1 MELIIPNPA
10 NTLEVIIPD
19 WDKLKTNKKAIEKI
33 ANNLLPSYLLKCRW
47 FGGKARKLKK
57 ISIEHHLEIPLADVK
72 FFFLI
77 LNIDYNKGE
86 SENYFLPV
94 SFIESITGEV
104 AVNPKAIIAAA
115 KVDVRTGY
123 LVDAIYDQRFQHHLF
138 NCLNDSTKI
147 DQYTGQISFMR
158 GKGFLPFNDK
168 KTILSRVLEV
178 DQSNSSLIFEEKY
191 FLKIYR
197 KLFRETNPEVEV
209 IRFLTENGNYENI
222 PAFAGSFAWEREGI
236 EPITLGL
243 MMEKVTSLSDS
254 WVYTG
259 DNLNDFLYGFL
270 NDLFTIKENVFE
282 KVDLLAKR
290 TAEMH
295 LALFTKTND
304 PGFKAEK
311 FDKKYSKWFND
322 HLQKL
327 LTKRIDLLKENFSE
341 LDPTAQDLANTFIE
355 SEKII
360 SEFFNEIQHRNLD
373 SMRTRIHGDYHL
385 GQVLFTGSDYIIIDF
400 EGEPESSI
408 SDRKIKHSPLKDV
421 AGMIRSFHYSVCAKL
436 YFSNETAGADVKQL
450 QKAADR
456 WYRLITDTFLDT
468 YMAAIGKDSGLF
480 KNKSEI
486 NFLLQL
492 HLLEKAVYELGY
504 ELNGRPHWIK
514 IPLKGITHVL
524 NEIEKLKD

>member
-1 MELIIPNPA
+1 MELITPDPSE
-10 NTLEVIIPD
+10 TLEVIIPD
-19 WDKLKTNKKAIEKI
+19 WEQLKTDKKSIEKI
-33 ANNLLPSYLLKCRW
+33 ANSILPFYLLKCRW
-47 FGGKARKLKK
+47 YGGKARKLKK
-57 ISIEHHLEIPLADVK
+57 VSVEHYLEMPLKDFKV
-72 FFFLI
+72 FFLI
-77 LNIDYNKGE
+77 LNIDYDKGE
-86 SENYFLPV
+86 SENYFLPI
-94 SFIESITGEV
+94 SFAESFTGEI

-115 KVDVRTGY
+115 KVDIRTGY
-123 LVDAIYDQRFQHHLF
+123 LIDAIYDIRFQHHIY
-138 NCLNDSTKI
+138 NCLSNSTCVE
-147 DQYTGQISFMR
+147 QQNGQISFSR
-158 GKGFLPFNDK
+158 GKGFKTFDPK
-168 KTILSRVLEV
+168 KPILSRVLEV
-178 DQSNSSLIFEEKY
+178 DQSNSSIIFEEQY

-209 IRFLTENGNYENI
+209 IRFLTESGNFENI

-236 EPITLGL
+236 EPVTLGL

-270 NDLFTIKENVFE
+270 NELFTIKENVFA

-295 LALFTKTND
+295 LALFTKTED
-304 PGFKAEK
+304 PLFKSEK
-311 FDKKYSKWFND
+311 FDKKYSTWYSS

-327 LTKRIDLLKENFSE
+327 LIKRIDLLKENFSTIDE
-341 LDPTAQDLANTFIE
+341 SAQQLATVFIDSQLLIKE
-355 SEKII
+355 YFDKIK
-360 SEFFNEIQHRNLD
+360 NRKLD

-421 AGMIRSFHYSVCAKL
+421 AGMIRSFHYAVCAKL
-436 YFSNETAGADVKQL
+436 YFSNETAGADVEQL

-456 WYRLITDTFLDT
+456 WYRLITDTFLET
-468 YMAAIGKDSGLF
+468 YMNCIGKNSGLF

-524 NEIEKLKD
+524 DEIEKLKD